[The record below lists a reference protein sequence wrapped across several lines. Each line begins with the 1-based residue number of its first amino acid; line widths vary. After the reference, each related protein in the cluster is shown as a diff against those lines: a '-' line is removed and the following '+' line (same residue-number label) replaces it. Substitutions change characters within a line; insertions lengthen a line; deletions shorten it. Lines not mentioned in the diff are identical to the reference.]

1 MASTEKVTDNFK
13 KAILNHLEILCID
26 SPLFAKTFANPNK
39 NIDDCVTY
47 ILNQVQKSGCQGFAD
62 NDIYNMALHYYD
74 EQDIEIGGQIN
85 GNIVVNHVVELTEEE
100 IKEAKKEAQERLI
113 KLQIESNTKRIKKN
127 VTTSSSQQSTEVQQ
141 SLF

>member
-13 KAILNHLEILCID
+13 KAILNHLEKLCID

-62 NDIYNMALHYYD
+62 NDIYNMAIHYYD

-100 IKEAKKEAQERLI
+100 IQEAKKEAQERLI
-113 KLQIESNTKRIKKN
+113 KMQIESNTKRIKKSAI
-127 VTTSSSQQSTEVQQ
+127 TSSSSQSTDVQPT
-141 SLF
+141 LF